1 MFDFVHKRKRFIQV
15 ILGLLIIPFALWGVE
30 SYQSFFGH
38 GNDVAEVAGYRI
50 SGAELQRA
58 MQQQQDRLRQ
68 AAGRNVDPAL
78 LDTPSARRELLDGM
92 IAQRVL
98 AVYAAKSNLVTTD
111 EQLRDIIGAVP
122 AFQDNGKFSRERYE
136 LLLKAQNSVPAQY
149 EAQLRNDM
157 VMQQLVSGL
166 AESSFVART
175 TAQRLAALRGEMRE
189 VAEALIPATR
199 FSAQVKLS
207 PEAIEAFYKST
218 PKAFEIPEQVRVEYV
233 ELTQDALAADAPVS
247 PEEVRAYYEAA
258 VAPKYKERAAAKKKA
273 DELAALLRRE
283 PARFEELAKKESQD
297 TGSAPNGGDL
307 GWFSRGSMVKP
318 FEDAVF
324 RQKEKEI
331 AGPIESEFGFHIV
344 KVTGVRKSGKGEE
357 RRASHILL
365 NAPQGVKD
373 FEASRLDIE
382 RELRRQKLAKKFPES
397 ADAFS
402 NLAYEQ
408 PDSLEPL
415 AERFKLKIAT
425 TGWFAKNTA
434 PPPLDNAKLSA
445 ALFNDETIKSKRNTE
460 AFEVAPGRIVVARV
474 IEHRPATLRP
484 LADVKGEIIELLKQ
498 REAAAMARKF
508 GEEKLAELRA
518 GKDAALLWGPTKRV
532 TRENTAGL
540 NPPAVGPVFR
550 ADSSK
555 LPAYVGLEVPSGY
568 ALYRISKVQVAT
580 SPDDSQLK
588 ATEYGLAR
596 QAARE
601 DYLAF
606 VQGLRARTAVEIHE
620 DNLAKKGN

>member
-1 MFDFVHKRKRFIQV
+1 MFNFVHKRKRVIQV
-15 ILGLLIIPFALWGVE
+15 ILGLLIIPFALWGVD
-30 SYQSFFGH
+30 SYQNLFGH

-50 SGAELQRA
+50 TSMELQRA

-136 LLLKAQNSVPAQY
+136 TLLKAQNSVPAQY
-149 EAQLRNDM
+149 EAQVRSDM
-157 VMQQLVSGL
+157 VMQQLTSGL

-175 TAQRLAALRGEMRE
+175 TAQRFAALRGEMRE
-189 VAEALIPATR
+189 VAETLIPATR
-199 FSAQVKLS
+199 FSSQVKLS
-207 PEAIEAFYKST
+207 PEAIETFYKSN
-218 PKAFEIPEQVRVEYV
+218 PKAFEIPEQIRVEYV
-233 ELTQDALAADAPVS
+233 QLSQDALAAEASVT
-247 PEEVRAYYEAA
+247 PEEVRAYYDAN
-258 VAPKYKERAAAKKKA
+258 VAPKYKERAAVKKKA
-273 DELAALLRRE
+273 EELAATLRKE
-283 PARFEELAKKESQD
+283 PGRFEELAKKESQD

-331 AGPIESEFGFHIV
+331 AGPIESEFGLHIL
-344 KVTGVRKSGKGEE
+344 KVTGVRKSSKGEE

-365 NAPQGVKD
+365 NAPQGAKD

-415 AERFKLKIAT
+415 AERFKLKVTT
-425 TGWFAKNTA
+425 TGWFAKKA
-434 PPPLDNAKLSA
+434 ASPPLDNAKLNA

-484 LADVKGEIIELLKQ
+484 LAEVKGEIAELLTQ
-498 REAAAMARKF
+498 REAATMARKV
-508 GEEKLAELRA
+508 GEGKLAELRA
-518 GKDAALLWGPTKRV
+518 GKDAALLWGATKRV
-532 TRENTAGL
+532 TREKTAGL

-555 LPAYVGLEVPSGY
+555 LPAYAGLEVPSGY
-568 ALYRISKVQVAT
+568 ALYRISKVQPSVST
-580 SPDDSQLK
+580 DDSQLK